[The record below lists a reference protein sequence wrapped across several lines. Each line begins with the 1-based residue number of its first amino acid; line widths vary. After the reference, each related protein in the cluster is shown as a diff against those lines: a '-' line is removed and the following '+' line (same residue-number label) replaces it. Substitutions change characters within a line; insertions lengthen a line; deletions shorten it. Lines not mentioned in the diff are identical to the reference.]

1 MENRSGSLIR
11 PNIKEIPVLVH
22 FLVFLSLSFS
32 PLPAALFYFLLFSP
46 PFLFSLSLAV
56 ALSNR
61 PIDISGKPLER
72 SKVYCDS
79 LTEKKKRKINRIVT
93 DDRTM
98 GFRCSRKLQS
108 ALFEKYRVTRPHYRG

>member
-79 LTEKKKRKINRIVT
+79 LTEKKKKKN
-93 DDRTM
+93 
-98 GFRCSRKLQS
+98 
-108 ALFEKYRVTRPHYRG
+108 